1 MNETVFWFISFPFR
15 SNRPNPPRT
24 AGVLGEG
31 NSFDCS
37 KTTWFTRFSQFLA
50 MGTLCRS
57 ANNEC
62 DLPEHCTGDTGECPA
77 DMYKKNGIPCGG
89 KADGLCYMGECPTLD
104 NQCEQIWGY
113 GERSK
118 NCLKTVF
125 FKRKKLFSFSNLE
138 PHGSCGCKNWATKRK
153 VFKQTYFKLFWRAN
167 KFNV

>member
-1 MNETVFWFISFPFR
+1 
-15 SNRPNPPRT
+15 
-24 AGVLGEG
+24 
-31 NSFDCS
+31 
-37 KTTWFTRFSQFLA
+37 

-125 FKRKKLFSFSNLE
+125 FKEKNCFLFLTSNLTARASVKIE
-138 PHGSCGCKNWATKRK
+138 RQSVKFSSRHILSCSGVQINSTSKTFLN
-153 VFKQTYFKLFWRAN
+153 FKF
-167 KFNV
+167 